1 MLASQHG
8 FILSFHLETRGT
20 DSRQAQNLP
29 DEIALECYD
38 DRLDPFISRTE
49 FGEFIERLKNSG
61 GLNAKVKI
69 LMWVVMVAIGVTAAV
84 LAAGHGQIQSL
95 LGEWAPPLFAGL
107 AITMLI
113 CSFWVPAKIE
123 EYSSE
128 RD

>member
-1 MLASQHG
+1 
-8 FILSFHLETRGT
+8 
-20 DSRQAQNLP
+20 
-29 DEIALECYD
+29 
-38 DRLDPFISRTE
+38 
-49 FGEFIERLKNSG
+49 
-61 GLNAKVKI
+61 
-69 LMWVVMVAIGVTAAV
+69 MWVVMVAIGVTAAV